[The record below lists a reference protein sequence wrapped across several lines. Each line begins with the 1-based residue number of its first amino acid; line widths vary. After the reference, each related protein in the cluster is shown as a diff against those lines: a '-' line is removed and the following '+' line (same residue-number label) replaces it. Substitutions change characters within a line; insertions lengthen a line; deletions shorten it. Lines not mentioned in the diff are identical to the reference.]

1 MKYTVLAW
9 TAIPSLIHDEDAQAA
24 RHNLLATLPEAGT
37 NRQRKSVFALT
48 AIVIAEGCGKAPLT
62 TLEHAKRKFRALAL
76 RQLLDR
82 QAQAYRRARTFDHAA
97 DSAKLG
103 EASKQQLRAK
113 RDEQF
118 EIHDAAVDEIAR
130 RIANAGKV
138 VWQKSPGG
146 SIRPCG
152 KAVRS

>member
-1 MKYTVLAW
+1 MIAW
-9 TAIPSLIHDEDAQAA
+9 ALIPSLRGNEDSLLA
-24 RHNLLATLPEAGT
+24 RHNLLASLEQAPT
-37 NRQRKSVFALT
+37 NRARKVIFALT
-48 AIVIAEGCGKAPLT
+48 AIVIAEGCGKPPLSAV
-62 TLEHAKRKFRALAL
+62 EHAQRKFRTLTL

-82 QAQAYRRARTFDHAA
+82 QAQAYRRAIRHDRDLANPEL
-97 DSAKLG
+97 SK
-103 EASKQQLRAK
+103 ASQNYIRAQ

-130 RIANAGKV
+130 RITNAGKV

-146 SIRPCG
+146 SLRPCG